1 MVSECYEFRVMSVA
15 GTTHHLLP
23 ILLPAF
29 LSFFFSASCAAL
41 VSKFGPGIALID
53 NPNGRSSHSLPTP
66 RGGGIGIWIGFLIL
80 GVFIIKDISF
90 TLIAGTAGLIGFLE
104 DLFTLSS
111 RLRLGI
117 QFIISALVAGLF
129 LMMPLSI
136 SAVALFGFWVVF
148 IAGTT
153 NFYNFM
159 DGING
164 IAGLTGLIGFAL
176 MAYFAYFML
185 NDYDLFLM
193 SIILVTGCLGFLPF
207 NFPRARVFMGDV
219 GSIFLGFVFASF
231 VVMFSVTISIFLCL
245 VMFLCTFYADA
256 IVTIYY
262 RWKRGENMMQAHRS
276 HLYQYMS
283 NELGMPHW
291 QVSLIYAVIQLWF
304 GVFAILAYQN
314 GLTLQIGVL
323 VAFSI
328 LFVMSYSR
336 IKKIKP
342 KMALQ

>member
-1 MVSECYEFRVMSVA
+1 MLSECYELRVMSVD
-15 GTTHHLLP
+15 GTTLHLLP
-23 ILLPAF
+23 ILLSAF
-29 LSFFFSASCAAL
+29 LSFFFSTFCAAL

-53 NPNGRSSHSLPTP
+53 NPNGRS
-66 RGGGIGIWIGFLIL
+66 FQ
-80 GVFIIKDISF
+80 
-90 TLIAGTAGLIGFLE
+90 IAGTAGLIGFLE

-117 QFIISALVAGLF
+117 QFIISALAAWIF
-129 LMMPLSI
+129 FMMPLSI

-164 IAGLTGLIGFAL
+164 IASLTGLIGFAL
-176 MAYFAYFML
+176 MAYFAYFLL

-193 SIILVTGCLGFLPF
+193 SIILATGCMGFLPF

-245 VMFLCTFYADA
+245 VMFLCTFYVDA

-262 RWKRGENMMQAHRS
+262 RWKRGENM
-276 HLYQYMS
+276 
-283 NELGMPHW
+283 
-291 QVSLIYAVIQLWF
+291 
-304 GVFAILAYQN
+304 
-314 GLTLQIGVL
+314 
-323 VAFSI
+323 
-328 LFVMSYSR
+328 
-336 IKKIKP
+336 
-342 KMALQ
+342 